1 MTIYR
6 VADLFCGAGGF
17 STGAQRA
24 IRAAGAD
31 LELVAVNH
39 WPTAIATHSRNHP
52 HARHTIADVS
62 AADPHDL
69 VPAGRLDLLLAS
81 PECVHYSR
89 ARGGKPFH
97 NQGRMNPW
105 VIHDWLTKLDV
116 QSVIIENVTEF
127 TTWRP
132 LTKRGRPDPEQAG
145 QHFQA
150 WYLTLQALGY
160 QPPTLFP
167 DCP

>member
-17 STGAQRA
+17 STGAQSA

-52 HARHTIADVS
+52 HARHTIADVY
-62 AADPHDL
+62 AADPYDL
-69 VPAGRLDLLLAS
+69 VPEGQPNLLLDS

-105 VIHDWLTKLDV
+105 VIHTGSPNWVCIPSSSKMCPSSPLGAADQARTP
-116 QSVIIENVTEF
+116 
-127 TTWRP
+127 RP
-132 LTKRGRPDPEQAG
+132 GTGPASTAKPGSLPCKRGAARRNGAS
-145 QHFQA
+145 
-150 WYLTLQALGY
+150 
-160 QPPTLFP
+160 
-167 DCP
+167 

>member
-17 STGAQRA
+17 CTGAQRA

-52 HARHTIADVS
+52 HARHTIAAVSVS
-62 AADPHDL
+62 AAAPYDL
-69 VPAGRLDLLLAS
+69 APEGRLDLLLAS

-89 ARGGKPFH
+89 AHGGKPSH
-97 NQGRMNPW
+97 NQGRMSSW
-105 VIHDWLTKLDV
+105 VIHDWLTNLDA
-116 QSVIIENVTEF
+116 QSVIIENVPEF
-127 TTWRP
+127 TT
-132 LTKRGRPDPEQAG
+132 
-145 QHFQA
+145 
-150 WYLTLQALGY
+150 
-160 QPPTLFP
+160 
-167 DCP
+167 